1 MKNCRHQDSNINADY
16 IQLLPLLLSGLE
28 EEIIRI
34 LSDFGYSF
42 LSNTESKK
50 FGWESKKRES
60 LSVYCGILK
69 ARAAAASVV
78 LREAL
83 MLLKSTTTALQ

>member
-50 FGWESKKRES
+50 FGWESKKRE
-60 LSVYCGILK
+60 LIC
-69 ARAAAASVV
+69 
-78 LREAL
+78 
-83 MLLKSTTTALQ
+83 LLWYS